1 MSKETYRY
9 RIVPRP
15 RGVSSPYA
23 LLVVDGDGIP
33 HLPLTRFYLEMQ
45 EGFSEGTA
53 RTYLTVLLP
62 YFTYL
67 TTDHWRQHREDRWD
81 SEPEAVRASVRDYL
95 LHKLR
100 CKVRR
105 QSLHEVVMLTIHSPT
120 NCATR
125 LRKSLS
131 LAD

>member
-1 MSKETYRY
+1 M
-9 RIVPRP
+9 
-15 RGVSSPYA
+15 A
-23 LLVVDGDGIP
+23 LTWFL
-33 HLPLTRFYLEMQ
+33 REMQ

-95 LHKLR
+95 LHKLP
-100 CKVRR
+100 CKVGR
-105 QSLHEVVMLTIHSPT
+105 QSLHEVVLLTVHSPSP
-120 NCATR
+120 
-125 LRKSLS
+125 LRPFLPTPKHSYPSQPLP
-131 LAD
+131 